1 MGQAKNGNKVKL
13 HFTGKLDDGTVFASS
28 ADSEPIEFTLGQ
40 HEILPGLEEA
50 VEGMAIGES
59 RTVKISSEQAY
70 GQRRED
76 LTQEI
81 PKEHLPADLAP
92 EVGQRLRID
101 RPDGE
106 PVLVSVAAVS
116 DATITIDG
124 NHPLAGQDLTF
135 ELEMVEIL

>member
-59 RTVKISSEQAY
+59 RTVKIPSEQAY

-92 EVGQRLRID
+92 EVGQQLRID

-106 PVLVSVAAVS
+106 PVVVSVAAVS

>member
-1 MGQAKNGNKVKL
+1 MGQAKNGSKVKL
-13 HFTGKLDDGTVFASS
+13 HFTGKLDDGTVFATST
-28 ADSEPIEFTLGQ
+28 DSQPVEFTLGQ
-40 HEILPGLEEA
+40 NQVLPGLEEA
-50 VEGMAIGES
+50 VEGMATGES
-59 RTVKISSEQAY
+59 KTVKILSEQAY

-81 PKEHLPADLAP
+81 PKENLPADLAP

-106 PVLVSVAAVS
+106 PMIVSVAAVS
-116 DATITIDG
+116 DDAITIDG

-135 ELEMVEIL
+135 DLEMIEIL